1 MTEPVNVVP
10 GVNISYSELP
20 VEARAQLLRSIIAS
34 AVESYGGSPESIL
47 EALVAPV
54 IDGANY
60 EGKTTDAVEYVN
72 SVRAEVHN
80 TGHFIE
86 EGKTLEFGDFLKG
99 FSVDPIYLDRE
110 HPGLSPIDI
119 DPEAV
124 YLVTAST
131 NSPFREYLYK
141 GVSVLSTFGEAS
153 VADLRNAYWSVFQP
167 IEEASF

>member
-1 MTEPVNVVP
+1 VTEPVNVVP

-20 VEARAQLLRSIIAS
+20 VEARAQLLRSILTS
-34 AVESYGGSPESIL
+34 AVESYGGSPESVL

-54 IDGANY
+54 VDSANY
-60 EGKTTDAVEYVN
+60 GGITSDAIDYV
-72 SVRAEVHN
+72 SAVRAEVKN
-80 TGHFIE
+80 IGRFIE
-86 EGKTLEFGDFLKG
+86 DGKELEFGDFLKG

-110 HPGLSPIDI
+110 HPGLEPI

-124 YLVTAST
+124 YLVVANP